1 MDYSLEFEKPLNEL
15 TEKID
20 MLQQKQHLKAGE
32 VEQLQQLTDDLQ
44 RRTKEIYAKLT
55 PWQTVQVARHK
66 DRPCAADYIRLMCED
81 FLELH
86 GDRTFRDDPAI
97 LAGPANLAGISVI
110 FICQQKGHDIKE
122 KQHHN
127 FGMPH
132 PEGYR
137 KSYRLMQQA
146 EKFSFPLIC
155 LIDTPGASPG
165 LEDEERGQSQAIAS
179 NLYLMAHLRVP
190 IISVVI
196 GEGGSGGALAIGVA
210 DRLLMLE
217 YSIYTVAAP
226 EAAASILWRDTSFA
240 PEAAEAM
247 HISARELAEAKVPDE
262 LIPEPL
268 GGAHRNHALIA
279 HNLKTTL
286 LRHLSDL
293 RQIAP
298 EELIERRYQKFRA
311 MGAFERYNRMLISR

>member
-15 TEKID
+15 AEKIG
-20 MLQQKQHLKAGE
+20 MLQQKHHPNPNDA
-32 VEQLQQLTDDLQ
+32 EQLQQLTYDLQ
-44 RRTKEIYAKLT
+44 CRTEEIYANLT
-55 PWQTVQVARHK
+55 SWQTVQVARHQ
-66 DRPCAADYIRLMCED
+66 DRPCATDYMHLMCED
-81 FLELH
+81 FFELH
-86 GDRTFRDDPAI
+86 GDRSCGDDSAI
-97 LAGPANLAGISVI
+97 LAGLANLDGITVI
-110 FICQQKGHDIKE
+110 FICQQTGHNIKE

-146 EKFSFPLIC
+146 AKFGFPLIC
-155 LIDTPGASPG
+155 LIDTPGAFPG

-179 NLYLMAHLRVP
+179 NLYLMSHLRVP

-196 GEGGSGGALAIGVA
+196 GEGGSGGALAIGIA

-217 YSIYTVAAP
+217 YSIYTVASP

-240 PEAAEAM
+240 PQAAEAM
-247 HISARELAEAKVPDE
+247 HINARKLAEAKVIDE
-262 LIPEPL
+262 LILEPL
-268 GGAHRNHALIA
+268 GGAHRDHVLTAD
-279 HNLKTTL
+279 NLKTTL

-293 RQIAP
+293 RHIPP
-298 EELIERRYQKFRA
+298 EELPERRYQKFRA
-311 MGAFERYNRMLISR
+311 MGPFERYNR